1 MTNDFF
7 IEYWEDEE
15 QTLLMKLSSSHI
27 PRSDDDVTI
36 NEKHYKVYKV
46 EHVLQSEDVQVAKER
61 FIVTVH
67 KKKIKFG
74 FP

>member
-1 MTNDFF
+1 MYEVEYFIDITNPVYLK
-7 IEYWEDEE
+7 IKSNYLP
-15 QTLLMKLSSSHI
+15 Q
-27 PRSDDDVTI
+27 SDDDVTI